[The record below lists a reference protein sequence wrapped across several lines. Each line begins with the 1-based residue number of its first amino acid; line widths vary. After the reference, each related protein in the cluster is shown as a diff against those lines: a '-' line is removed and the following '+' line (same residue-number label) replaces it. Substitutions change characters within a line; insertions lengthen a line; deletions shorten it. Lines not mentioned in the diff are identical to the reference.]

1 MAVLVCDEEIADR
14 LIAQRQA
21 SGGDRYDEVWNG
33 VYIMSPIANN
43 EHQSLA
49 TEIGAILR
57 SHLDWRSLGF
67 TLVGANVT
75 DREDDWTKNYR
86 VPDVLV
92 FSNGTKAIDRHTHW
106 LGGPEF
112 AIEIVSRGD
121 KTLDKLDF
129 YAAVGTQ
136 ELLVIDR
143 HPWKLTMYRYNSTSK
158 SLEITEDSDLSTEP
172 IASHFFPVQF
182 QLNAVESCIQILDT
196 NGTIIRAIPIQLAS
210 RQ

>member
-1 MAVLVCDEEIADR
+1 MAVLVCDEEIAEE

-33 VYIMSPIANN
+33 VYVMSPIANN

-49 TEIGAILR
+49 TQLACIL
-57 SHLDWRSLGF
+57 SSMIDWRGLGF
-67 TLVGANVT
+67 TLAGANIT

-92 FSNGTKAIDRHTHW
+92 FSNGTKAIDRQSHW
-106 LGGPEF
+106 YGGPEF

-143 HPWKLTMYRYNSTSK
+143 HPWKLTMYRYNSESK
-158 SLEITEDSDLSTEP
+158 SLEITDDSELSTEP
-172 IASHFFPVQF
+172 IVSHFFPVQF
-182 QLNAVESCIQILDT
+182 RLNPIEANIQILDT
-196 NGTIIRAIPIQLAS
+196 SGTLIRAIPIQI
-210 RQ
+210 

>member
-1 MAVLVCDEEIADR
+1 MPVLVCDEQIADE
-14 LIAQRQA
+14 LIAKRQA

-33 VYIMSPIANN
+33 VYVMSPIANN

-57 SHLDWRSLGF
+57 SHLDWRGLGF
-67 TLVGANVT
+67 TLVGANVS

-92 FSNGTKAIDRHTHW
+92 FSNDTKAIDLDTHW

-143 HPWKLTMYRYNSTSK
+143 HPWKLTMYRYNSESK
-158 SLEITEDSDLSTEP
+158 SLEISDGSELSAES
-172 IASHFFPVQF
+172 IASRIFPVQF
-182 QLNAVESCIQILDT
+182 RLNTEESCIQILDSS
-196 NGTIIRAIPIQLAS
+196 GTLIRAIPIQM
-210 RQ
+210 

>member
-1 MAVLVCDEEIADR
+1 
-14 LIAQRQA
+14 
-21 SGGDRYDEVWNG
+21 
-33 VYIMSPIANN
+33 MSPIANN

-172 IASHFFPVQF
+172 IASNFFPVQF

>member
-1 MAVLVCDEEIADR
+1 MAVLVCDEEIAEE
-14 LIAQRQA
+14 LIAKRQA

-33 VYIMSPIANN
+33 VYVMSPIANN

-57 SHLDWRSLGF
+57 SHLDWRGLGF
-67 TLVGANVT
+67 TLVGANVS
-75 DREDDWTKNYR
+75 DRDDDWTKNYR

-92 FSNGTKAIDRHTHW
+92 FSNDTKAIDRHTHW
-106 LGGPEF
+106 FGGPEL

-129 YAAVGTQ
+129 YASVGTQ

-143 HPWKLTMYRYNSTSK
+143 HPWKLTMYRYNAPSK
-158 SLEITEDSDLSTEP
+158 SLEISECCEGSAEP
-172 IASHFFPVQF
+172 IASRIFPVQF
-182 QLNAVESCIQILDT
+182 RWNAIESCIQILDSS
-196 NGTIIRAIPIQLAS
+196 GTLIRAIPIQM
-210 RQ
+210 